1 VESDAA
7 SFYSYLRAQVIVTW
21 VHRHPSPP
29 PFNLILLVSKPLAWL
44 VKLCFGQKPAA
55 SVSTHVDPMNKMA
68 PDQHE
73 AMFLA
78 MYGGSLSFSL
88 VANYTDRKHSRVVAK
103 LIAADIEAARYVEPA
118 PGVKEMQAQLERM
131 SVEPAPGVKEMQAQ
145 LERMSAQLSEQQSQL
160 AAVLGKNMHSQ
171 GGDLSA
177 AAQRDA
183 TVAQNHF
190 QRAEV
195 LTASLAYPQEDTHN
209 VLDGIRGMFTG
220 PSGRAADMARRVSL
234 TRRGSE
240 QQPMGLTP
248 WRTAP
253 GATL

>member
-1 VESDAA
+1 M
-7 SFYSYLRAQVIVTW
+7 
-21 VHRHPSPP
+21 
-29 PFNLILLVSKPLAWL
+29 
-44 VKLCFGQKPAA
+44 PAA

-103 LIAADIEAARYVEPA
+103 LIAADIEAARY
-118 PGVKEMQAQLERM
+118 
-131 SVEPAPGVKEMQAQ
+131 VEPAPGVKEMQAQ